1 MSVNDEFDLDSE
13 MTGADTAPV
22 EVPAKGKGKGKGK
35 GEAKAAVKAEPE
47 AAPAKAAL
55 DPEEDREN
63 WPIIHIEM
71 EDEKP
76 NYEYLAA
83 HGTMQSGQPFG
94 HELQVMRGVDVAVP
108 PSIVHALRDAV
119 SSHYSSRR
127 DASGKTSLV
136 KQDRSAVPWR
146 LVSPGLHVKPP
157 RVR

>member
-13 MTGADTAPV
+13 MTGVDTAPV
-22 EVPAKGKGKGKGK
+22 EVPAKGKGKGK
-35 GEAKAAVKAEPE
+35 AKAEQAPEKAVE
-47 AAPAKAAL
+47 AAPEKVAL

-83 HGTMQSGQPFG
+83 HGTMQNGQPFG

-108 PSIVHALRDAV
+108 PSIVYSLRDAI
-119 SSHYSSRR
+119 SSHYSQRR
-127 DASGKTSLV
+127 DASGKTSLI
-136 KQDRSAVPWR
+136 KQERSAIPWR

-157 RVR
+157 RAR

>member
-13 MTGADTAPV
+13 MTGVDTAPV
-22 EVPAKGKGKGKGK
+22 EVPAKGKGKGK
-35 GEAKAAVKAEPE
+35 AKAEQAPEKAVE
-47 AAPAKAAL
+47 AAPEKVAL

-83 HGTMQSGQPFG
+83 HGTMQNGQPFG

-108 PSIVHALRDAV
+108 PSIVYSLRDAI

-127 DASGKTSLV
+127 DSSGKTSLV

>member
-1 MSVNDEFDLDSE
+1 MNVNDEFDLDSE
-13 MTGADTAPV
+13 LSGVDTAPV
-22 EVPAKGKGKGKGK
+22 EVPAKGKGK
-35 GEAKAAVKAEPE
+35 AKAQAVPAPEKAVDAAP
-47 AAPAKAAL
+47 APAKADL

-83 HGTMQSGQPFG
+83 HGTMQNGQPFG

-108 PSIVHALRDAV
+108 PSIVYALRDAI

-127 DASGKTSLV
+127 DSSGKTSLV
-136 KQDRSAVPWR
+136 KQDRSAIPWR
-146 LVSPGLHVKPP
+146 MVNPGPHVKPA

>member
-13 MTGADTAPV
+13 LSEVDTAPV
-22 EVPAKGKGKGKGK
+22 EVPAKGKGK
-35 GEAKAAVKAEPE
+35 AKVKAEPE
-47 AAPAKAAL
+47 AVLVKADI

-83 HGTMQSGQPFG
+83 HGTMQNGQPFG

-108 PSIVHALRDAV
+108 PSIVYALRDAI

-127 DASGKTSLV
+127 DSSGKTSLV

-146 LVSPGLHVKPP
+146 LVNPGPHVKPA
-157 RVR
+157 RAR

>member
-13 MTGADTAPV
+13 MTGVDTAPV
-22 EVPAKGKGKGKGK
+22 EVPAKGKGKGK
-35 GEAKAAVKAEPE
+35 AKAEQAPEKAVE

-63 WPIIHIEM
+63 WPVIHIEM

-83 HGTMQSGQPFG
+83 HGTMQNGQPFG

-108 PSIVHALRDAV
+108 PSIVYSLRDAI

-127 DASGKTSLV
+127 DSSGKTSLV

>member
-13 MTGADTAPV
+13 MTGVDTAPV
-22 EVPAKGKGKGKGK
+22 EVPAKGKGKGKAQAAPAP
-35 GEAKAAVKAEPE
+35 EKAVE
-47 AAPAKAAL
+47 AAPAKPAL

-83 HGTMQSGQPFG
+83 HGTMQDGHPFG

-108 PSIVHALRDAV
+108 PSIVYSLRDAI

-127 DASGKTSLV
+127 DSSGKTSLV

-157 RVR
+157 RAR

>member
-13 MTGADTAPV
+13 LSEVDTAPV
-22 EVPAKGKGKGKGK
+22 EVPAKGKGK
-35 GEAKAAVKAEPE
+35 AKVKAEPE
-47 AAPAKAAL
+47 AVLVKADI

-83 HGTMQSGQPFG
+83 HGTMQNGQPFG

-108 PSIVHALRDAV
+108 PSIVYALRDAI

-127 DASGKTSLV
+127 DSSGKTSLV
-136 KQDRSAVPWR
+136 KQDRSAIPWR
-146 LVSPGLHVKPP
+146 MVNPGPHVKPA
-157 RVR
+157 RAR

>member
-13 MTGADTAPV
+13 LSGVDTAPV
-22 EVPAKGKGKGKGK
+22 EVPAKAKGKGK
-35 GEAKAAVKAEPE
+35 AKAEPVAGKVE
-47 AAPAKAAL
+47 AAPAKAEL

-83 HGTMQSGQPFG
+83 HGTMQNGEPFG
-94 HELQVMRGVDVAVP
+94 HELQVMRGIDVAVP
-108 PSIVHALRDAV
+108 PSIVYSLRDAIG
-119 SSHYSSRR
+119 SHYASRR
-127 DASGKTSLV
+127 DPRTGKTELI

-146 LVSPGLHVKPP
+146 LVNPGPHVKPA

>member
-13 MTGADTAPV
+13 ITGVATAPV
-22 EVPAKGKGKGKGK
+22 EVPAKGKGKGK
-35 GEAKAAVKAEPE
+35 AKAEQAPEKAVE
-47 AAPAKAAL
+47 AAPEKVAL

-63 WPIIHIEM
+63 WPVIHIEM

-83 HGTMQSGQPFG
+83 HGTMQNGQPFG

-108 PSIVHALRDAV
+108 PSIVYSLRDAI

-127 DASGKTSLV
+127 DSSGKTSLV

>member
-13 MTGADTAPV
+13 LSGVDIAPV
-22 EVPAKGKGKGKGK
+22 EVPVKGKGK
-35 GEAKAAVKAEPE
+35 AKATAEAAPEKAVE
-47 AAPAKAAL
+47 AAPAKADL

-83 HGTMQSGQPFG
+83 HGTMQNGQPFG

-108 PSIVHALRDAV
+108 PSIVYALRDAI

-127 DASGKTSLV
+127 DSSGKTSLV
-136 KQDRSAVPWR
+136 KQDRSAIPWR
-146 LVSPGLHVKPP
+146 MVNPGPHVKPA

>member
-13 MTGADTAPV
+13 MTGVDTAPV
-22 EVPAKGKGKGKGK
+22 EVPAKGKGKGK
-35 GEAKAAVKAEPE
+35 AKAEQAPEKAVE

-83 HGTMQSGQPFG
+83 HGTMQNGQPFG

-108 PSIVHALRDAV
+108 PSIVYSLRDAI

-127 DASGKTSLV
+127 DSSGKTSLV